1 MEDNLLPQSIGVNSL
16 PPIRLTDEQENLCK
30 RLDEW
35 HTSDGL
41 QIRPS
46 DMFRGAIFAVRDEC
60 NNNPD
65 RIAQSA
71 NSLREILYPF
81 ISRQVKKITNKK
93 EKAFGAYGS
102 VTVDQNFYLLNI
114 EPLWKKLNDLA
125 HHGVNPN
132 DQNFNFSAFKL
143 SDFKKTVA
151 EFEKNM
157 NVALT
162 RQLDVHLQLDEIL
175 ANSPQ

>member
-1 MEDNLLPQSIGVNSL
+1 MEDKALPQSIGINSL
-16 PPIRLTDEQENLCK
+16 LPIRLSDEQEDLCK

-35 HTSDGL
+35 HTADGL

-46 DMFRGAIFAVRDEC
+46 EMFRGAVFAIRDEC
-60 NNNPD
+60 DNNPD
-65 RIAQSA
+65 RIG
-71 NSLREILYPF
+71 
-81 ISRQVKKITNKK
+81 RQVKKITNKK
-93 EKAFGAYGS
+93 EKAFDGYGS
-102 VTVDQNFYLLNI
+102 VTVDQDFYLQNI

-132 DQNFNFSAFKL
+132 DPNFNFLSFKL
-143 SDFKKTVA
+143 SDFKKIIV

-162 RQLDVHLQLDEIL
+162 RQLDVHRQLDEIL
-175 ANSPQ
+175 ATAPQ

>member
-1 MEDNLLPQSIGVNSL
+1 MEDKALPQPIGINSL
-16 PPIRLTDEQENLCK
+16 PPIRLTDEQEDLCK

-46 DMFRGAIFAVRDEC
+46 EMFRGAVFAVRDEC
-60 NNNPD
+60 DNNPD

-93 EKAFGAYGS
+93 EKAFDGYGS
-102 VTVDQNFYLLNI
+102 VTVDQNFYLQNI

-132 DQNFNFSAFKL
+132 DPTFNFLSFKL
-143 SDFKKTVA
+143 SDFKKIIV

-157 NVALT
+157 NMALT
-162 RQLDVHLQLDEIL
+162 RQLDVHHQLDEIL
-175 ANSPQ
+175 ANAPQ